1 MELKANWS
9 KTFLHSGFQF
19 IFTGIHPIHTSSRAI
34 YYEIKI
40 VLTFLQESRVTN
52 NIKNKDAVTFAK
64 KYILQKKNSNT
75 KIYNIQIN
83 RNTPFLNTF
92 LWQLMLKWLEC
103 TIDCILHRIILL
115 KYYLNY
121 NDISLSYWN
130 HIKMFKAI
138 IMIDLQSI
146 LQYEFNLFCKH
157 AFTITY
163 TTNG

>member
-9 KTFLHSGFQF
+9 KAFLHSGFQF

-34 YYEIKI
+34 YYKIKI

-52 NIKNKDAVTFAK
+52 NIKNKVAVTFAK
-64 KYILQKKNSNT
+64 IYFAKNSNT
-75 KIYNIQIN
+75 KIYNIQMN

-103 TIDCILHRIILL
+103 TIDCMLHRIILL

-121 NDISLSYWN
+121 NDKLSY
-130 HIKMFKAI
+130 KMLNAI

-146 LQYEFNLFCKH
+146 LQYKFNLFCKH

>member
-34 YYEIKI
+34 YYKIKI

-52 NIKNKDAVTFAK
+52 NIKNKVAVTFAK
-64 KYILQKKNSNT
+64 IYFAKKNSNT
-75 KIYNIQIN
+75 KIYNIQMN

-103 TIDCILHRIILL
+103 TIDCMLHRIILL

-121 NDISLSYWN
+121 NDMLYNCHIKCWMQSLWLIFSLSCNTNSIYSVS
-130 HIKMFKAI
+130 MP
-138 IMIDLQSI
+138 LQSLI
-146 LQYEFNLFCKH
+146 QQMGK
-157 AFTITY
+157 
-163 TTNG
+163 

>member
-1 MELKANWS
+1 MEQKANWS
-9 KTFLHSGFQF
+9 KAFLHSGLLF

-34 YYEIKI
+34 YYKIKI

-52 NIKNKDAVTFAK
+52 NIKNKVAVTFAK
-64 KYILQKKNSNT
+64 IYFAKNSNT
-75 KIYNIQIN
+75 KIYNIQMN

-92 LWQLMLKWLEC
+92 LWQLMLEWLEC
-103 TIDCILHRIILL
+103 TIDCMLHRIILL

-121 NDISLSYWN
+121 NDISYWN
-130 HIKMFKAI
+130 NIKMLKAF

-163 TTNG
+163 T